1 MGISYFASTSVALIG
16 LFGSVSD
23 ISNLFAFTIVHNRYL
38 LFHTFQKY
46 VGLSTFIAHTG
57 SMAFLFALLQIV
69 RYFRGLEVAS
79 TNLEGQVLK
88 PMFFPA
94 NTSHLR
100 LFPKKHGFSYSYLLT
115 GVPVGWTGSSGGMIS
130 VDEKNNVSPWYK
142 RLLYFQPMSPWYVV
156 DGDAYL
162 DRGHVP
168 GGLEG
173 KLKRFLHDQGL
184 NHEDYPYA
192 YLMTSS
198 RFLGYQNNPVSIWNL
213 YSRNKELKA
222 VILEVNN
229 TFDERHTYFV
239 TSKDVEASMIEKTK
253 GKPPRFTNTWSKEFY
268 VSPFNSRSGSY
279 SISASDPFFPS
290 LSGSNNLDLTLT
302 LTSTERAFLVA
313 RIFSDGPALDPS
325 TMSVLQK
332 TQFILSWW
340 WVGFATFPRTLVQAS
355 ILFFKRSLP
364 WVSRPEPLKVTLS
377 RHADATQKTLEVLFR
392 QYLQHL
398 IETADQPLILKYRPA
413 GLLDNKVEMMYSPSA
428 QMSPQLAEPI
438 EISVFTPIFYT
449 QFVKYID
456 SIQALEMES
465 KNEIISISNADL
477 LWALPTQL
485 GLQPGMRP
493 EDYGSSDINTFSS
506 MFFRIIYSTRILP
519 RLESSGSVFSIF
531 DKYILKETDHATP
544 SLYQRMLFK
553 MWLSDWVAFGWIDLL
568 EFQWWLIKSGVS
580 WWVAG
585 KLCLVKE

>member
-340 WVGFATFPRTLVQAS
+340 W
-355 ILFFKRSLP
+355 
-364 WVSRPEPLKVTLS
+364 
-377 RHADATQKTLEVLFR
+377 
-392 QYLQHL
+392 
-398 IETADQPLILKYRPA
+398 
-413 GLLDNKVEMMYSPSA
+413 
-428 QMSPQLAEPI
+428 
-438 EISVFTPIFYT
+438 
-449 QFVKYID
+449 
-456 SIQALEMES
+456 
-465 KNEIISISNADL
+465 
-477 LWALPTQL
+477 L

-553 MWLSDWVAFGWIDLL
+553 MWLSDWVAFGWIDL
-568 EFQWWLIKSGVS
+568 
-580 WWVAG
+580 
-585 KLCLVKE
+585 